1 MSEHSVGRSEAGAAP
16 SVPRPSADAVAIV
29 AAVAATLLG
38 PGMDNASAAAQ
49 IAAAAA
55 VAALTVAIV
64 PLGAR
69 RPLRLATYA
78 VASASACAAAIHY
91 AVIAEH
97 FEEWWGFGLFFV
109 LSAVAQL
116 VWAVLVLTSRSR
128 LLMWLGVVGN
138 AAIVVLWIVTRTV
151 GTLVGPE
158 PATPEPIALADSVA
172 TAFEVAIVVAGTW
185 LAWSVRMRPALSLR
199 LAWVV
204 SGVTLVLT
212 SVGLLSVLEVVQL

>member
-1 MSEHSVGRSEAGAAP
+1 
-16 SVPRPSADAVAIV
+16 VPRPSAGAVAIV
-29 AAVAATLLG
+29 AAAAATLLG
-38 PGMDNASAAAQ
+38 TGIDAASPAVQ

-55 VAALTVAIV
+55 VGAATLAVV
-64 PLGAR
+64 PLAAR
-69 RPLRLATYA
+69 RRLRLATYS
-78 VASASACAAAIHY
+78 VASASAGAAAIHF
-91 AVIAEH
+91 AVSVEH

-109 LSAVAQL
+109 MSAVVQL
-116 VWAVLVLTSRSR
+116 VWAMLVVTTRSG

-158 PATPEPIALADSVA
+158 PATPEPIGLADTVA
-172 TAFEVAIVVAGTW
+172 SAFELTIVVAGIW
-185 LAWSVRMRPALSLR
+185 LACSVGMRPALSSR

-212 SVGLLSVLEVVQL
+212 SVGLLSVLEG

>member
-1 MSEHSVGRSEAGAAP
+1 VSEHSVGQSEAGAAP
-16 SVPRPSADAVAIV
+16 RVPRPSAGAVAIV
-29 AAVAATLLG
+29 AAAAATLLG
-38 PGMDNASAAAQ
+38 TGIDATSPAVE

-55 VAALTVAIV
+55 VGAATLAVV
-64 PLGAR
+64 PLAAR
-69 RPLRLATYA
+69 RRPRLATYS
-78 VASASACAAAIHY
+78 VASASAGAAAIHY

-109 LSAVAQL
+109 TSAIVQL
-116 VWAVLVLTSRSR
+116 VWAVLVVTRRSG

-158 PATPEPIALADSVA
+158 PATPEPIGPADSVA
-172 TAFEVAIVVAGTW
+172 SAFELTIVVAGTW
-185 LAWSVRMRPALSLR
+185 LAWSGGMRPAVSSR

-212 SVGLLSVLEVVQL
+212 SVGLLSVLEG

>member
-1 MSEHSVGRSEAGAAP
+1 MSEHSVGQGEAGAAP
-16 SVPRPSADAVAIV
+16 RVPRPSAGAVAIV
-29 AAVAATLLG
+29 AAAAATLLG
-38 PGMDNASAAAQ
+38 TGIDAASPAVQ

-55 VAALTVAIV
+55 VGAATLAVV
-64 PLGAR
+64 PLAAR
-69 RPLRLATYA
+69 RRLRLATYS
-78 VASASACAAAIHY
+78 VASASAGAAAIHF
-91 AVIAEH
+91 AVSVEH

-109 LSAVAQL
+109 MSAVVQL
-116 VWAVLVLTSRSR
+116 VWAMLVVTTRSG

-158 PATPEPIALADSVA
+158 PATPEPIGLADTVA
-172 TAFEVAIVVAGTW
+172 SAFELTIVVAGIW
-185 LAWSVRMRPALSLR
+185 LAWSVGMRPALSSR

-212 SVGLLSVLEVVQL
+212 SVGLLSVLEG